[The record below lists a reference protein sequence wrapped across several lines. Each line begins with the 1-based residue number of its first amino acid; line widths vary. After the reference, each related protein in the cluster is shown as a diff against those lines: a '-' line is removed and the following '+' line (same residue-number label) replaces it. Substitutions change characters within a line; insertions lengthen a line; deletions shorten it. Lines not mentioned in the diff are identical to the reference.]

1 MFCHTLDRSWIE
13 STEAI
18 MEGRYLQF
26 DAPHGLQTPPEE
38 IKEMRELTQ
47 SCALDGTLEGGERF
61 RLGPDWWV
69 RVVNT
74 PGHTYGH
81 IALFDER
88 SRTLLAGE
96 AALWH
101 AILDV
106 NDRPVLPPTYCYVDT
121 YLQTIDRLLDSRWR
135 SIRRRIGPSTA
146 TRRISALSCAKAAN
160 IVSSWRSSC
169 CANGRERGRFTL
181 REALQELAPR
191 VRRWDESGDGLLTFP
206 FCGNLA
212 RLSQRGLLVEGRD
225 QAGIVE

>member
-1 MFCHTLDRSWIE
+1 
-13 STEAI
+13 
-18 MEGRYLQF
+18 
-26 DAPHGLQTPPEE
+26 
-38 IKEMRELTQ
+38 MRELTQ

-69 RVVNT
+69 RVVNA

-121 YLQTIDRLLDSRWR
+121 YLQTIDRLLEFPMEVYSAAHW
-135 SIRRRIGPSTA
+135 PSTA

-169 CANGRERGRFTL
+169 CATGG
-181 REALQELAPR
+181 
-191 VRRWDESGDGLLTFP
+191 SGDASRCEKRCKSWRRACAVGMRVAMACSP
-206 FCGNLA
+206 SRSA
-212 RLSQRGLLVEGRD
+212 AIWR
-225 QAGIVE
+225 A